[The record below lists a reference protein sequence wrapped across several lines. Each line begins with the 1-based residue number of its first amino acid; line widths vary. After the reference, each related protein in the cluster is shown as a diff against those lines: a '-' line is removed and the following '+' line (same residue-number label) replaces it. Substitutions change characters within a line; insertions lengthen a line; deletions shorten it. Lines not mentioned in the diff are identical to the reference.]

1 MEHRWGTRIPVNVPV
16 RISSASLSGTGRL
29 RDLSVSGAYI
39 ETALALPASAWVQ
52 VQVAR
57 GTQPVMRL
65 SGLVIRRDGHGIG
78 IEWLDLAPLELAPSL
93 LGAPHDETTIISG
106 PTWPAASLRQPP
118 LPPACS

>member
-16 RISSASLSGTGRL
+16 RISSAALSGSGTL

-39 ETALALPASAWVQ
+39 ETVIALPESAWVQ
-52 VQVAR
+52 VRVAR
-57 GTQPVMRL
+57 GVEPAMRL
-65 SGLVIRRDGHGIG
+65 SGLVIRHDGRGVG

-93 LGAPHDETTIISG
+93 RSAPGSDTDISPG
-106 PTWPAASLRQPP
+106 PAWRAASLLRPP